1 MSRRL
6 GTSVQA
12 RGAAEFYRAGRP
24 HGPRG
29 CLDARRP
36 AVAQSHGQGYPAC
49 VVVSVQTAGC
59 GAATDAPRVAEGIE
73 KLVEL
78 AERSLA
84 LRRVYLFG
92 SRARGD
98 AHRFSDVDLA
108 FEHDSSPAQWAR
120 FVNTAQDECPLL
132 LDLDLVDLAEATA
145 ALRERILREGK
156 ILHG

>member
-1 MSRRL
+1 MVATL
-6 GTSVQA
+6 KTVGHD
-12 RGAAEFYRAGRP
+12 AGSD
-24 HGPRG
+24 G
-29 CLDARRP
+29 
-36 AVAQSHGQGYPAC
+36 
-49 VVVSVQTAGC
+49 
-59 GAATDAPRVAEGIE
+59 PRVAEGIE

-78 AERSLA
+78 AEQSLA

-132 LDLDLVDLAEATA
+132 LDLDLVDLREATA
-145 ALRERILREGK
+145 ALRERILLEGK